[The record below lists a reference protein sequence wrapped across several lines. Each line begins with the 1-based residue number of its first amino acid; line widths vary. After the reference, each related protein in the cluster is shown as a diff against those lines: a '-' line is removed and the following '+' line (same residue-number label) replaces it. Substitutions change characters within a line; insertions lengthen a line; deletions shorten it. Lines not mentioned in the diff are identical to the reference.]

1 MVSLMNKLKLKL
13 KINQNKNSTDIKA
26 NINKI
31 NIYSNNVN
39 YNKKYKIDKNII
51 DSIYSDGFPIAQ
63 YGLYMK
69 RAKPYRTFKIPVDA
83 GFSCPN
89 KDGTLDSNGCIFCPK
104 MGRPISVKYCNTK
117 YSLKEQIEKQI
128 EKQKSKGI
136 EKFYIY
142 FYPGTNTYGTTP
154 KLKELWDFALSYSDV
169 IGLSIGTRPDCLN
182 EDVLNI
188 LENYVKN
195 GYEIW
200 LDLGIQTMHQ
210 KTLELLNRKHS
221 VSDTMNAIIQCK
233 KRGIFVCGH
242 TILGLPNETWNDM
255 METARILSILEIDAL
270 KIYPLVVV
278 KNTELEKM
286 YWKGEY
292 RTLDEKQYIKLVCDF
307 LEHLSPYVLIQ
318 RVSKDKTPD
327 NIKIS
332 PEWKL
337 HRLKILNEVS
347 NELKR
352 RNTKQGIYF
361 KNKQN

>member
-1 MVSLMNKLKLKL
+1 MNELE
-13 KINQNKNSTDIKA
+13 
-26 NINKI
+26 INKKMDNDDMNRNDI
-31 NIYSNNVN
+31 NKSNASTSNTN
-39 YNKKYKIDKNII
+39 CNELHSTSKNII
-51 DSIYSDGFPIAQ
+51 DRNIDKKIIENIYSDGFPVAQ

-69 RAKPYRTFKIPVDA
+69 RAKQYRTFKIPVDA

-89 KDGTLDSNGCIFCPK
+89 KDGTLDNRGCIFCPK

-142 FYPGTNTYGTTP
+142 FYPGTNTYGTP
-154 KLKELWDFALSYSDV
+154 SKLKELWDFALSYSDV

-182 EDVLNI
+182 EEVLDI

-200 LDLGIQTMHQ
+200 IDLGIQTMHQ
-210 KTLELLNRKHS
+210 KTLELLNRKHD
-221 VSDTMNAIIQCK
+221 VSDTVNAIIQCK

-242 TILGLPNETWNDM
+242 VILGLPNESWNDM
-255 METARILSILEIDAL
+255 METARILGVLEIDAL
-270 KIYPLVVV
+270 KIYPLVVIE
-278 KNTELEKM
+278 NTELEEM
-286 YWKGEY
+286 YWRGEY
-292 RTLDEKQYIKLVCDF
+292 KTLDEKQYIKLVCDF

-327 NIKIS
+327 EIKIS
-332 PEWKL
+332 PEWNL

-352 RNTKQGIYF
+352 RNTRQGIYF
-361 KNKQN
+361 KK

>member
-1 MVSLMNKLKLKL
+1 MNELETNKNMGNNDMDKNDINKSNAYTNNINCNKLHSL
-13 KINQNKNSTDIKA
+13 N
-26 NINKI
+26 
-31 NIYSNNVN
+31 
-39 YNKKYKIDKNII
+39 KNII
-51 DSIYSDGFPIAQ
+51 DSIYSDGFPVAQ

-89 KDGTLDSNGCIFCPK
+89 KDGTLDNKGCIFCPK

-142 FYPGTNTYGTTP
+142 FYPGTNTYGAPT

-200 LDLGIQTMHQ
+200 IDLGIQTMHQ
-210 KTLELLNRKHS
+210 KTLELLNRKHD
-221 VSDTMNAIIQCK
+221 VSDTVNAIMQCK

-242 TILGLPNETWNDM
+242 VILGLPNESWNDM
-255 METARILSILEIDAL
+255 METARILGVLEIDAL

-278 KNTELEKM
+278 ENTELEEM

-292 RTLDEKQYIKLVCDF
+292 KTLDEKQYIKLVCDF

-327 NIKIS
+327 EIKIS

-352 RNTKQGIYF
+352 RNTKQGVYF
-361 KNKQN
+361 KK

>member
-1 MVSLMNKLKLKL
+1 MNELETNKNMGNNDMDKNDINKSNAYTNNINCNKLHSL
-13 KINQNKNSTDIKA
+13 N
-26 NINKI
+26 
-31 NIYSNNVN
+31 
-39 YNKKYKIDKNII
+39 KNII
-51 DSIYSDGFPIAQ
+51 DSIYSDGFPVAQ

-89 KDGTLDSNGCIFCPK
+89 KDGTLDNKGCIFCPK

-142 FYPGTNTYGTTP
+142 FYPGTNTYGAPT

-200 LDLGIQTMHQ
+200 IDLGIQTMHQ
-210 KTLELLNRKHS
+210 KTLELLNRKHD
-221 VSDTMNAIIQCK
+221 VSDTVNAIMQCK
-233 KRGIFVCGH
+233 KRRIFVCGH
-242 TILGLPNETWNDM
+242 VILGLPNESWNDM
-255 METARILSILEIDAL
+255 METARILGVLEIDAL

-278 KNTELEKM
+278 ENTELEEM

-292 RTLDEKQYIKLVCDF
+292 KTLDEKQYIKLVCDF

-327 NIKIS
+327 EIKIS

-352 RNTKQGIYF
+352 RNTKQGVYF
-361 KNKQN
+361 KK